1 MAISGIPPLQPTQ
14 GLTQVQPLKPAT
26 TQAGDFKNLVGDM
39 VNDFNKAQNQAAD
52 EVAKLAAG
60 KSDNVHQ
67 VMISLGK
74 AEVSF
79 NYMLEVRNRLLD
91 AYKQVMQMP
100 M

>member
-14 GLTQVQPLKPAT
+14 GLTQAQPLKPA
-26 TQAGDFKNLVGDM
+26 APKPGDFQNLVGNM
-39 VNDFNKAQNQAAD
+39 VSDFNQVQNQAAD
-52 EVAKLAAG
+52 EVARLAAG
-60 KSDNVHQ
+60 KADNVHQ